1 MSVDAKFE
9 QLWQERLKPWLDG
22 LERERKQAVGA
33 FWIWLFVAIAIVL
46 AGLMVVGAMNDDNFG
61 VVLVFG
67 VFAFFA
73 LMAGQSKLS
82 KLRKRIK
89 EELNTAIA
97 EACDLTY
104 SVRPYS
110 PARFSTFRQYDLLPV
125 YNRKHFEDHFAGEIN
140 GCDFELYEAHLEQR
154 RRSKNRTYYVT
165 VFRGVLM
172 RITFPRKVEGVTVI
186 TRDKGWLNS
195 LEKLSRSF
203 GSTKLERIGL
213 VDPRFENAFEV
224 YGNDQVLARY
234 MLTPSFMER
243 LLELEKALKGKRV
256 RAMFDQDSGQGE
268 LLIAAETGN
277 LFEVGSMFKPL
288 ANQGRIK
295 SIVDEL
301 MLVTGL
307 VEMLVESATESDDVK
322 AMLERNPEP

>member
-1 MSVDAKFE
+1 MDAKFQE
-9 QLWQERLKPWLDG
+9 LWQERLQPWLEG
-22 LERERKQAVGA
+22 LEKERKQATGS
-33 FWIWLFVAIAIVL
+33 FWIWLFVAIAIV
-46 AGLMVVGAMNDDNFG
+46 VVGLVVVGSMNDDNFG
-61 VVLVFG
+61 FFFVFL

-73 LMAGQSKLS
+73 IVAGNSKLS
-82 KLRKRIK
+82 KLRKRVK

-97 EACDLTY
+97 EACGMAY

-125 YNRKHFEDHFAGEIN
+125 FNRKHFEDHFSGEVD

-186 TRDKGWLNS
+186 TRDQGWLNS
-195 LEKLSRSF
+195 LQKLSRSF

-213 VDPRFENAFEV
+213 VDPRFEKAFEV

-243 LLELEKALKGKRV
+243 LIDLEKALKGKRV
-256 RAMFDQDSGQGE
+256 RAMFDEHSGKGE

-277 LFEVGSMFKPL
+277 LFEVGSMWKPL
-288 ANQGRIK
+288 ADQGRIK
-295 SIVDEL
+295 SIIDEL
-301 MLVTGL
+301 NLVTGL
-307 VEMLVESATESDDVK
+307 VKMLVESSVDSDDVK
-322 AMLERNPEP
+322 AMLDRNPPA

>member
-1 MSVDAKFE
+1 MDTKFQ
-9 QLWQERLKPWLDG
+9 QLWQERLQPWLEG
-22 LERERKQAVGA
+22 LEKERKQAVKS
-33 FWIWLFVAIAIVL
+33 FLLWLVIAIALGLGGLAIGGAMGGDDNAIPVIIGLILAVL
-46 AGLMVVGAMNDDNFG
+46 ALA
-61 VVLVFG
+61 
-67 VFAFFA
+67 
-73 LMAGQSKLS
+73 AGHSKLD
-82 KLRKRIK
+82 KLRKRVK

-97 EACDLTY
+97 EACGMAY

-125 YNRKHFEDHFAGEIN
+125 FNRKHFEDHFSGEVD

-186 TRDKGWLNS
+186 TRDQGWLNS
-195 LEKLSRSF
+195 LQKLSRSF

-213 VDPRFENAFEV
+213 VDPRFEKAFEV

-243 LLELEKALKGKRV
+243 LLDLEKALKGKRV
-256 RAMFDQDSGQGE
+256 RAMFDEHSGKGE

-277 LFEVGSMFKPL
+277 LFEVGSMWKPL
-288 ANQGRIK
+288 ADQGRIK
-295 SIVDEL
+295 TIIDEL
-301 MLVTGL
+301 SLVTGL
-307 VEMLVESATESDDVK
+307 VKMLVESGLDSDDVK
-322 AMLERNPEP
+322 AMLDRNPDA